1 MYRIEQTDCFE
12 WLRRCP
18 AHSVHAVCTD
28 PPYGIL
34 EFTEKELAKLRAGRG
49 GVWRLPPKVGGSH
62 RDPLPRFTVLSEEQK
77 QHLRDYFRDWGK
89 LLLRALVPGGHVCVA
104 GHPILQHHVQ
114 GAMNEAGFEV
124 RPAIMRLYYSFR
136 GGDRPKNAETEFP
149 EVCVSPKGAYEPWM
163 LFRKPIDKKT
173 VAENLRRW
181 KTGALR
187 RLSAD
192 KPLPDAIPSGRTPRR
207 EEAISNHPCLKPQHF
222 MRIIV
227 RALLPL
233 GEGTIL
239 DPFMGSGSTIAA
251 AEAVGYTATG
261 LELDTEYFRLAQKAI
276 PRLAALYPEFK
287 GQAIDVELNGT
298 VERDERQEQLALFL
312 GETLPHKNPSPSRS
326 GRGTEDEVSHSKPR
340 PPPSAMQEKAPA

>member
-1 MYRIEQTDCFE
+1 MTKYQIHHADCFD
-12 WLRRCP
+12 WLRGCP
-18 AHSVHAVCTD
+18 PQTLHAVCTD

-62 RDPLPRFTVLSEEQK
+62 RDPLPRFTILTDEQK

-89 LLLRALVPGGHVCVA
+89 LLLPALVPGAHVCVA

-114 GAMNEAGFEV
+114 GALAEAGFEI

-163 LFRKPIDKKT
+163 LFRKPNEAKT
-173 VAENLRRW
+173 VAENLRVW

-187 RLSAD
+187 RLSSD

-207 EEAISNHPCLKPQHF
+207 EEAISDHPCLKPQHF
-222 MRIIV
+222 MRILV

-233 GEGTIL
+233 GEGTVL

-251 AEAVGYTATG
+251 AAAVGYAATG
-261 LELDTEYFRLAQKAI
+261 LEVDAEYFRLARESI
-276 PRLAALYPEFK
+276 PRLAALYPQFK
-287 GQAIDVELNGT
+287 GEEIEVELNGN
-298 VERDERQEQLALFL
+298 VEQDAPRDQLAFALA
-312 GETLPHKNPSPSRS
+312 ET
-326 GRGTEDEVSHSKPR
+326 
-340 PPPSAMQEKAPA
+340 PPPYGRKHDRTQATSKRRGKK

>member
-12 WLRRCP
+12 WIRRCP
-18 AHSVHAVCTD
+18 AHSLHAVCTD

-62 RDPLPRFTVLSEEQK
+62 RDPLPRFTVLTDEQK

-89 LLLRALVPGGHVCVA
+89 LLLHALVPGGHVCVA

-114 GAMNEAGFEV
+114 GAMPEAGFEV
-124 RPAIMRLYYSFR
+124 RPAIMRLYYRFR
-136 GGDRPKNAETEFP
+136 GGDRPKNAEAELP
-149 EVCVSPKGAYEPWM
+149 DVCVSPTAAYGAWM
-163 LFRKPIDKKT
+163 LFRKPIEAKT

-181 KTGALR
+181 KTGALL
-187 RLSAD
+187 RLSTD
-192 KPLPDAIPSGRTPRR
+192 KPLLDAIPSGRTPKR

-251 AEAVGYTATG
+251 AEAAGYHSTG
-261 LELDTEYFRLAQKAI
+261 LELDGEYFRLAQKAI
-276 PRLAALYPEFK
+276 PRLARLYPQIQ
-287 GQAIDVELNGT
+287 GQEIELELDGN
-298 VERDERQEQLALFL
+298 VERAEPENQ
-312 GETLPHKNPSPSRS
+312 
-326 GRGTEDEVSHSKPR
+326 
-340 PPPSAMQEKAPA
+340 

>member
-1 MYRIEQTDCFE
+1 MYRIEHADCFE
-12 WLRRCP
+12 WLRNCP
-18 AHSVHAVCTD
+18 ANSLHAVCTD

-62 RDPLPRFTVLSEEQK
+62 RDPLPRFTVLTDGQK

-89 LLLRALVPGGHVCVA
+89 LLLGALVPGAHVCVA
-104 GHPILQHHVQ
+104 SHPILQHYVQ
-114 GAMNEAGFEV
+114 GAMTEAGFEV

-136 GGDRPKNAETEFP
+136 GGDRPKNAEAEFP

-163 LFRKPIDKKT
+163 LFRKPIESKT

-181 KTGALR
+181 KTGGLR
-187 RLSAD
+187 RFSAD
-192 KPLPDAIPSGRTPRR
+192 KPLRDIIPSGRTPKR

-227 RALLPL
+227 RSLLPL

-251 AEAVGYTATG
+251 AEAIGYSSIG
-261 LELDTEYFRLAQKAI
+261 LELDAEYFRLAQKSI
-276 PRLAALYPEFK
+276 PRLSALYPGFTGKEIE
-287 GQAIDVELNGT
+287 AELNGT
-298 VERDERQEQLALFL
+298 VESETENQLDLVLAEKPVVYGKPQSQRRKL
-312 GETLPHKNPSPSRS
+312 ESR
-326 GRGTEDEVSHSKPR
+326 
-340 PPPSAMQEKAPA
+340 